1 MQRERLALDRERA
14 LERVAGAVHRRGAAA
29 LGDLLAPCGPFR
41 AVRFNPGLWPEGE
54 RMTNEAGKAMFA
66 LAGER
71 GAFVG
76 FMCFHGLHL
85 HVEQI
90 KDLCAEFPATRVL
103 MDHFGFVKGTKDP
116 NWQALLSLAEFP
128 QVYVK
133 ASAQFRVL
141 PLDASDEDKEWP
153 YPTTG
158 AQLRQLIDAFG
169 VERVLWGSDFPYVT
183 RECGYAEAATILE
196 NCGAGVTP
204 EEKALLMG
212 GNLQRT
218 FPGGWY

>member
-1 MQRERLALDRERA
+1 MTDEVG
-14 LERVAGAVHRRGAAA
+14 VAMFE
-29 LGDLLAPCGPFR
+29 LC
-41 AVRFNPGLWPEGE
+41 GE
-54 RMTNEAGKAMFA
+54 RRAP
-66 LAGER
+66 
-71 GAFVG
+71 VG

-85 HVEQI
+85 HVEDI
-90 KDLCAEFPATRVL
+90 KEL
-103 MDHFGFVKGTKDP
+103 MRASPRTPVMIDHFGFCKGVDDP
-116 NWQALLSLAEFP
+116 NWKALLELAKFP
-128 QVYVK
+128 QVGVK